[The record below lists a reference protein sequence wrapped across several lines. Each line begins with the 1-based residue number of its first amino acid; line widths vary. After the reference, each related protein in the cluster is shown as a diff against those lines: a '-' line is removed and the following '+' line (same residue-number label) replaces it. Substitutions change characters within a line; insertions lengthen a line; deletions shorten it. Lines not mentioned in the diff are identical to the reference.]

1 MPDSLTPPEP
11 SAAPVPPA
19 PAQPGS
25 SGGFFQNL
33 IDLYFAPS
41 QAFARI
47 VQQPAF
53 VLPLIGHIVLA
64 CAFTGIWLNKM
75 DAREFMKTQLE
86 ESGRMDKIPADQRE
100 AILANAGN
108 QMKIFAWPGAVLAP
122 PIMLLVVGGTLMFIY
137 RFFYSSEVNFKQS
150 VAIVAWEM
158 FAVALVSTP
167 LILLVFQ
174 LKGDW
179 NLNPQEILQANLGLL
194 VDKATTAK
202 PLWALLTS
210 FDLFTLWM
218 VFLLAA
224 GFGVASK
231 KTTGSA
237 IWGVAVPWLLIVLI
251 KVGWSALM

>member
-1 MPDSLTPPEP
+1 M
-11 SAAPVPPA
+11 
-19 PAQPGS
+19 QRPG
-25 SGGFFQNL
+25 
-33 IDLYFAPS
+33 
-41 QAFARI
+41 
-47 VQQPAF
+47 F

-100 AILANAGN
+100 TILANAGN

-122 PIMLLVVGGTLMFIY
+122 PIMLLVVGGTLMFVY

-150 VAIVAWEM
+150 VAIVTWTM
-158 FAVALVSTP
+158 FAVALLSTP

-218 VFLLAA
+218 VFLLAS
-224 GFGVASK
+224 GFAVASK

-237 IWGVAVPWLLIVLI
+237 IWGVAVPWLVIVLI

>member
-1 MPDSLTPPEP
+1 MPDTLTPPEA
-11 SAAPVPPA
+11 SATPVAPA
-19 PAQPGS
+19 PAQPEPA
-25 SGGFFQNL
+25 GGFFQNL
-33 IDLYFAPS
+33 IDVYFAPRL
-41 QAFARI
+41 AFERI
-47 VQQPAF
+47 VRSPSF

-75 DAREFMKTQLE
+75 EPREFMKAQLE
-86 ESGRMDKIPADQRE
+86 ESGRMDKIPAEQRE
-100 AILANAGN
+100 AILANAGT
-108 QMKIFAWPGAVLAP
+108 QMKIFAWPGAVLGP
-122 PIMLLVVGGTLMFIY
+122 VIMLLIVGGALMFVY

-150 VAIVAWEM
+150 LAIVTWTM
-158 FAVALVSTP
+158 FAVALLSTP

-224 GFGVASK
+224 GFAVASK

-237 IWGVAVPWLLIVLI
+237 IWGVAVPWLVIVLI
-251 KVGWSALM
+251 KVGWSTLM